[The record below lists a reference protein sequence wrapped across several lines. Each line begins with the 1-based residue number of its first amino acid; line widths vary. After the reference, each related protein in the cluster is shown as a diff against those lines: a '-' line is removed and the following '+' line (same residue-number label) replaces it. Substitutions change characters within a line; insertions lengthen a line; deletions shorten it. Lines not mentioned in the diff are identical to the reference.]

1 MIRINLAPETK
12 RRRGIGFRLP
22 TLPAFNLGWL
32 FGILYV
38 GAIIGIGVYWWS
50 LSSDESKL
58 TADVARA
65 NTELSQ
71 LKATISQGSQVQNQ
85 AAELRKRFVMLE
97 DLMKGQTKPI
107 ALVDAFADMIPKD
120 LWITGLEER
129 DAKLKVSGSAYS
141 TSAVADFMANLRASA
156 KFRDVDLVVS
166 RRDLGRPTPL
176 VTFEVTCR
184 FEG

>member
-12 RRRGIGFRLP
+12 RRRGIGFSL

-38 GAIIGIGVYWWS
+38 VAVAGIGVYWWA
-50 LSSDESKL
+50 LSSEESDL
-58 TADVARA
+58 TGKVARA
-65 NTELSQ
+65 NAELAQ
-71 LKATISQGSQVQNQ
+71 LKTTIGQGSQVKDQ
-85 AAELRKRFVMLE
+85 AAELRKRLVVLE
-97 DLMKGQTKPI
+97 ELTRAQARPI
-107 ALVDAFADMIPKD
+107 VLVDTFASMVPGN

-129 DAKLKVSGSAYS
+129 DAKLKVSGSAFS
-141 TSAVADFMANLRASA
+141 TTAVADFMANLRASG
-156 KFRDVDLVVS
+156 KFRDVDIVVS

>member
-12 RRRGIGFRLP
+12 RRRGGAFKLP

-38 GAIIGIGVYWWS
+38 VAVVGIGVYWWS
-50 LSSDESKL
+50 LSSEESDL
-58 TADVARA
+58 TAKVDRA
-65 NTELSQ
+65 NKELAQ
-71 LKATISQGSQVQNQ
+71 LKVAISQGSQVKDQ
-85 AAELRKRFVMLE
+85 AAELRKRLVVLE
-97 DLMKGQTKPI
+97 ELTKGQTKPI
-107 ALVDAFADMIPKD
+107 VLVDVFASMVPND
-120 LWITGLEER
+120 LWVTGFEER
-129 DAKLKVSGSAYS
+129 DLRVKVSGTAFS
-141 TSAVADFMANLRASA
+141 TSAVADFMANLRASG
-156 KFRDVDLVVS
+156 KFKDVDIVVS